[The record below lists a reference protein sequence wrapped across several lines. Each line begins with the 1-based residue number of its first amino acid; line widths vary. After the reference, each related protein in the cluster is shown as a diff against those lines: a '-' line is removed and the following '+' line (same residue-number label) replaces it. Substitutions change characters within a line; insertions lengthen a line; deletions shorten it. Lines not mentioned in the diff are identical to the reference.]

1 MPEFTEKQIGQ
12 FIVNKEGR
20 RDASGNLTYYNL
32 PTGDGG
38 GAYEV
43 AGINVK
49 YHPVKARE
57 LKSLIVEGKHKEAE
71 EAAVDYVVE
80 FTRSVKGWHPD
91 VRVQCYLRDI
101 AFNRGPTGCAKIFQ
115 QALKTAGSY
124 SGELDGDVGPDTRA
138 AASKHSAEDLL
149 LRLLLARQW
158 YERTVAG
165 RSEGNKFWSGLVNR
179 WIDAIQLCLSIGDL
193 YAMKS

>member
-1 MPEFTEKQIGQ
+1 MAEFTEKEIGQ

-20 RDASGNLTYYNL
+20 RDSQGRLTYYNL
-32 PTGDGG
+32 PSGDGG

-49 YHPVKARE
+49 YHPDKARD
-57 LKSLIVEGKHKEAE
+57 LKALIVAGKHKEAE
-71 EAAVDYVVE
+71 EAAVNYVVE
-80 FTRSVKGWHPD
+80 FTKAVRGWHPD

-124 SGELDGDVGPDTRA
+124 AGEVDGDIGPKTREA
-138 AASKHSAEDLL
+138 AAKHGAEDIL

-165 RSEGNKFWSGLVNR
+165 RNEANKFWPGLVNR
-179 WIDAIQLCLSIGDL
+179 WIDAIQLCLSIGDP